1 MCLNNSIIKDNHMM
15 KKFPFKKEYYLHN
28 ITQKNLKE
36 LFDLEF
42 VASEIQLNDLRFDNL
57 AFDEKTNSFV
67 IIEYKNELNQNV
79 LSQGKD
85 YYDLLLNNK
94 EIYIKRYNEEFKSN
108 LAEDDFDFDK
118 TRVLIVGPEF
128 TPEQI
133 EASENPSYPF
143 ELWKVALYDNDSVV
157 YESLSTNEEKRLKIS
172 PDDLE
177 ITEEALLSDKSD
189 EMKDLYYYLKE
200 QLMSEFSDIDLNFQ
214 VDQFSFRANGK
225 LLCVVKFLKSSFMT
239 YIYGDDLENAG
250 RCIDISDKC
259 TGGIANYKFK
269 YESDD
274 DYDYFLDLF
283 TQAYSQKV

>member
-1 MCLNNSIIKDNHMM
+1 MIK
-15 KKFPFKKEYYLHN
+15 KIPFKKEYYLHN

-42 VASEIQLNDLRFDNL
+42 VASEIQLNDFRFDNL

-79 LSQGKD
+79 LIQGKN

-143 ELWKVALYDNDSVV
+143 ELWKVTLYDNNSVV
-157 YESLSTNEEKRLKIS
+157 YESLSTNEEKRLNID

-250 RCIDISDKC
+250 RCIDISDKG

-274 DYDYFLDLF
+274 DYDYFIDLF
-283 TQAYSQKV
+283 RQVYNQKV